1 MKKIIKRIC
10 AVFLA
15 LVVILLTAAT
25 AVAIPLANNYA
36 AMISMALGQSTVK
49 TEGGSNPQY
58 YESAYSTEDAMAFQA
73 EEMCQELEREGM
85 VLLKNENNA
94 LPLKQEAK
102 VSLLGQNSVDLV
114 YGGAGAG
121 SVDTSKA
128 GNLKEAMESAGF
140 QVNQALWDFYET
152 GAGSAYRKEVP
163 SVTGQGN
170 LAAHEVPRSE
180 YTDEV
185 LQSFQEYGDAAIVV
199 IGRGGS
205 ESMDLPAEYLEFTKE
220 ELELIRLSK
229 ENFDTVAL
237 ILNITNPM
245 NLSVLE
251 ELEIDACLWVG
262 ALGQRGVYAIGE
274 ALNGTVNPS
283 GRLVDTYAY
292 EPDLAPAAVNFGD
305 YTIANSQVKAGNKY
319 MAYAEG
325 IYVGYRY

>member
-170 LAAHEVPRSE
+170 LAAHEVP
-180 YTDEV
+180 
-185 LQSFQEYGDAAIVV
+185 Q
-199 IGRGGS
+199 
-205 ESMDLPAEYLEFTKE
+205 
-220 ELELIRLSK
+220 
-229 ENFDTVAL
+229 
-237 ILNITNPM
+237 
-245 NLSVLE
+245 
-251 ELEIDACLWVG
+251 
-262 ALGQRGVYAIGE
+262 
-274 ALNGTVNPS
+274 
-283 GRLVDTYAY
+283 
-292 EPDLAPAAVNFGD
+292 
-305 YTIANSQVKAGNKY
+305 
-319 MAYAEG
+319 
-325 IYVGYRY
+325 